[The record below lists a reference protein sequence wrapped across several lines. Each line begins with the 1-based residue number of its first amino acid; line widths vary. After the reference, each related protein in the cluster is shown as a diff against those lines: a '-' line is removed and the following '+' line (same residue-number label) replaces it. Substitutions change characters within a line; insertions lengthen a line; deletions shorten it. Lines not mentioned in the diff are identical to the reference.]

1 MEASSSII
9 IDGTLFLV
17 YLLMVED
24 CDDGCCDRSFLRVLL
39 STKPLQNNGCVRH
52 YPDEDVTVPF
62 IVDHRF
68 LNTLFNIHAYTPQS
82 FSSSMCCNFKDVTT
96 FTVDRCFDRCFDT
109 REQDRFGVPVFSDVG
124 NGTIITCPGAIA
136 HFVRKK
142 GTTHINNKM
151 EKTICFNFDD
161 ADCFD
166 EIKDYNRSY
175 RKMQIRKMQIND
187 FFLNCV
193 RKSTPQGLRESIRVS
208 RVVRDRIM
216 GYLV

>member
-1 MEASSSII
+1 MEAISTIF
-9 IDGTLFLV
+9 IDGGLFFL

-39 STKPLQNNGCVRH
+39 SMKPLQNNGCVRH
-52 YPDEDVTVPF
+52 CKDEDVTVPF

-68 LNTLFNIHAYTPQS
+68 LNTLFNIHAYTPQW
-82 FSSSMCCNFKDVTT
+82 FSSTMCCDFKDVTT
-96 FTVDRCFDRCFDT
+96 ITVDRYFDT

-124 NGTIITCPGAIA
+124 NGTIMTCPGAIA
-136 HFVRKK
+136 HFVRKR
-142 GTTHINNKM
+142 GIPHINDQR
-151 EKTICFNFDD
+151 EETICFNFYD
-161 ADCFD
+161 ADCFN

-175 RKMQIRKMQIND
+175 RKMQIND

-193 RKSTPQGLRESIRVS
+193 RKSAPQGVRESIRVS

-216 GYLV
+216 GYLVSP